1 MEKLREVIWDDW
13 SSVLVD
19 DRVKASVEIGG
30 IFSGLSGGAGGERRM
45 EAVFSSSRF
54 FVFRKLKK
62 LWELSDWGRPG
73 ETALNLV
80 IPAGMRGK
88 VSLKLDPAMV
98 LEKISLYGDPI
109 RNRADAWH
117 WLRGIFGSCG
127 SLFLPRTGYYMVFRT
142 SDTWGRV
149 PSERLGHLLAMND
162 ISFRSRT
169 RYGFTETVIR
179 DQSSIVGMLSNM
191 QMFRTSLLLEEKA
204 MLRSMKE
211 RANKVVNCD
220 ASNIRKSL
228 ETAKRQLETA
238 EELITTGRIRM
249 LPEAFRELVYARME
263 NPSATLRELGQVL
276 SKPVSKSTVEYR
288 WRKIDHLAGISSE

>member
-30 IFSGLSGGAGGERRM
+30 IISGLSGGERRM

-54 FVFRKLKK
+54 FVFRKLKR
-62 LWELSDWGRPG
+62 LWEVSDWGRPG
-73 ETALNLV
+73 ETAPNLV
-80 IPAGMRGK
+80 IPSGMRGK
-88 VSLKLDPAMV
+88 VSLWLDQSMV
-98 LEKISLYGDPI
+98 HEKMSLYGDPK
-109 RNRADAWH
+109 RNRANTWH

-142 SDTWGRV
+142 SKAWGRD
-149 PSERLGHLLAMND
+149 PSERLGQLLAMND
-162 ISFRSRT
+162 ISFRRRT
-169 RYGFTETVIR
+169 RYGFSETVIR

-238 EELITTGRIRM
+238 EELIVTGKIRM
-249 LPEAFRELVYARME
+249 LSEAFRELVYARME

-288 WRKIDHLAGISSE
+288 WRKIEHLAGISSE